1 MNYKIIG
8 ADGKEYGPIE
18 TAQLRQW
25 VSEGRLN
32 GQSMAQAE
40 GLTDWKPLASFPE
53 FADIASGGQSPP
65 RMSPAPGMDAGAW
78 QQWVLSRDYDLGI
91 GECVSRGWNLFKNNL
106 GIILGAVVVYGLI
119 QVGISIFQQIPL
131 LGALVALGNIIFLA
145 GPFQAGLNYFFL
157 KNIRGEATGIGDIFS
172 GFQRNYW
179 QIVLGNIVIALLIA
193 AAAIPGGVIMAI
205 SFIPMIAN
213 HAAAPLTVVGIIVGS
228 IVILIPMI
236 YLSVG
241 WIFALVL
248 IIDRQMEF
256 WPAMELS
263 RKTVGKHWWS
273 VFALLV
279 VCALVNIAGML
290 ACCVGLLA
298 SAPTTLG
305 AMMYAYEDI
314 FSAPGT
320 QTS

>member
-1 MNYKIIG
+1 MKYKIIG

-18 TAQLRQW
+18 AAQLWQW
-25 VSEGRLN
+25 ISEGRLN

-40 GLTDWKPLASFPE
+40 GSTDWKPLSSFPE
-53 FADIASGGQSPP
+53 FADVAGGGQPPP
-65 RMSPAPGMDAGAW
+65 RTSPGPAMDTGTW
-78 QQWVLSRDYDLGI
+78 QQWVLSRDYDLAI
-91 GECVSRGWNLFKNNL
+91 GDCVTRGWDLFKSNL
-106 GIILGAVVVYGLI
+106 GIILGGVVVYGLI
-119 QVGISIFQQIPL
+119 QIGISIFQQIPI
-131 LGALVALGNIIFLA
+131 LGALVALGNIVFLA

-157 KNIRGEATGIGDIFS
+157 KNIRREVVGIGDIFS

-179 QIVLGNIVIALLIA
+179 QIVLGNIVIALLIC
-193 AAAIPGGVIMAI
+193 AAAIPGGIVMAI

-213 HAAAPLTVVGIIVGS
+213 HAAAPLTVVGIIVGG
-228 IVILIPMI
+228 IAILIPMI
-236 YLSVG
+236 YLSVS

-273 VFALLV
+273 VFALLI
-279 VCALVNIAGML
+279 VCGLVNLAGIL

-298 SAPTTLG
+298 SIPTTLG

-314 FSAPGT
+314 FSTPNA
-320 QTS
+320 QTA

>member
-18 TAQLRQW
+18 AALLRQW
-25 VSEGRLN
+25 ISEGRLN

-40 GLTDWKPLASFPE
+40 GSTDWKPLSSFPE
-53 FADIASGGQSPP
+53 FADVLGAGQPP
-65 RMSPAPGMDAGAW
+65 LPASPAPAMDAGAW
-78 QQWVLSRDYDLGI
+78 QQGVLSRDYDIAI
-91 GECVSRGWNLFKNNL
+91 GSCISRGWNLFTGNL
-106 GIILGAVVVYGLI
+106 GIILGGVIVFGLI
-119 QVGISIFQQIPL
+119 QIGLSIFQQIPI
-131 LGALVALGNIIFLA
+131 LGALVALGNMIFLA

-157 KNIRGEATGIGDIFS
+157 KNIRGETVGIGDIFS
-172 GFQRNYW
+172 GFQRNYS
-179 QIVLGNIVIALLIA
+179 QIVLGNIVMALLIL
-193 AAAIPGGVIMAI
+193 AAAIPGGVIMAVSI
-205 SFIPMIAN
+205 IPMIAN
-213 HAAAPLTVVGIIVGS
+213 HAASPFSVVGIIIGS

-236 YLSVG
+236 YLSVS

-256 WPAMELS
+256 WPALELS
-263 RKTVGKHWWS
+263 RKMVGKHWWS

-279 VCALVNIAGML
+279 VCGLVNLAGVL
-290 ACCVGLLA
+290 VCCVGLLA
-298 SAPTTLG
+298 SAPTVLG

-314 FSAPGT
+314 FSAPGA